1 MTAALGRMDGMVA
14 WRAEGV
20 RTGRVDLE
28 VYTTSVN
35 AEDRDDVRASLGGD
49 HSAYARIV
57 RRHQGRVTRHLYRFT
72 RDAGEL
78 EELVQETFVQAYAG
92 LGSFRGE
99 AALESW
105 LLTIATRA
113 GYRFWKQRSRTAAMA
128 ASVEELEGVADRRV
142 AEESGE
148 ALEKL
153 LGQLPARDRLVLM
166 LLYVE
171 QKSVAEAAALS
182 GWSKTMVKVQA
193 FRARGK
199 LRRILESGRK

>member
-1 MTAALGRMDGMVA
+1 
-14 WRAEGV
+14 
-20 RTGRVDLE
+20 LE
-28 VYTTSVN
+28 VYTTGVD
-35 AEDRDDVRASLGGD
+35 AEDRQDIRESLGGD

-72 RDAGEL
+72 RDGGEL

-92 LGSFRGE
+92 LRSFRGE
-99 AALESW
+99 ASLESW

-128 ASVEELEGVADRRV
+128 ASAEELERVADRSV
-142 AEESGE
+142 GDWGAEESGE

-153 LGQLPARDRLVLM
+153 LGMLPARDRLVLM

-171 QKSVAEAAALS
+171 QKSVSEAAGLT

-199 LRRILESGRK
+199 LKRILEGGRK